1 MSILFYA
8 NGSDLASYEGAKFQT
23 LYEGASGTSALWIP
37 ASPAGFRLKTPM
49 FARPPH
55 HQRYPHHRGK
65 LGRWPISLTLPN
77 NLPPPPGISSRPNP
91 TKGCSFCCKLNQPH
105 PGLALW
111 RALDSHLSE
120 EAFCRAA
127 QGQMT
132 RWIKTDG
139 GIVGILRY
147 QLFWETI
154 PFLTLLLLKE
164 AHRRQG
170 ALAGP
175 PWPCGSR
182 SWSGPDI
189 GWSWSPPGRMS
200 LPSIF
205 TELWDTGTAAA
216 CFWMHQAMGSLL
228 SSSCQ
233 NLCPIS
239 WYQAGPVASF

>member
-1 MSILFYA
+1 MLQI
-8 NGSDLASYEGAKFQT
+8 E
-23 LYEGASGTSALWIP
+23 P
-37 ASPAGFRLKTPM
+37 A
-49 FARPPH
+49 PP
-55 HQRYPHHRGK
+55 QD
-65 LGRWPISLTLPN
+65 WP
-77 NLPPPPGISSRPNP
+77 
-91 TKGCSFCCKLNQPH
+91 
-105 PGLALW
+105 LW

-170 ALAGP
+170 FGRAAMALWESELVRAGH
-175 PWPCGSR
+175 
-182 SWSGPDI
+182 
-189 GWSWSPPGRMS
+189 RMVLVS
-200 LPSIF
+200 TRADESAQHF

-239 WYQAGPVASF
+239 WYQAGPVASCDFCSTNFSKS